1 MKETFALPAVG
12 AIIVKKV
19 EDDEFI
25 LVQNRKRI
33 VGMERMAFWR
43 FLPEKF
49 ASMRIYSRHCE
60 ERFGKKLDYILFL

>member
-25 LVQNRKRI
+25 LVQNRKQHLNNFVRAI
-33 VGMERMAFWR
+33 W
-43 FLPEKF
+43 
-49 ASMRIYSRHCE
+49 
-60 ERFGKKLDYILFL
+60 